1 MKVQKKAVNLVHF
14 SFFWKL
20 CPPPPEAKA
29 GPPILA
35 QSLPHTTI
43 KQTKV
48 LTLSVYKPFQT
59 RVVDTGW
66 VMVESPRT
74 GILCIPGA
82 SLLLKDLGKYFNKKL
97 G

>member
-1 MKVQKKAVNLVHF
+1 MNVQRKAVNLVHF

-20 CPPPPEAKA
+20 CPPPPKAIA

-59 RVVDTGW
+59 SVVDTGW
-66 VMVESPRT
+66 FDGGKPQNRHSVYSW
-74 GILCIPGA
+74 CITFA
-82 SLLLKDLGKYFNKKL
+82 QRFGKIF
-97 G
+97 